1 MSNFYLS
8 DTKVLKENK
17 LNDLDFRVYSYCC
30 HQFNVKTLTSF
41 IRLVDIS
48 GTFQIGLDKVQE
60 SLSRLARIHIDGLAL
75 ISIKDAGKY
84 LVFDMPRHKYFVQQ
98 IGFTK
103 FGGSKGWST
112 LKNHTQQFTTKKYLY
127 PDLDQYE
134 LLDKLID
141 LPEDEFERIKP
152 TDLKYQW
159 IYKNAANYRQRN

>member
-8 DTKVLKENK
+8 DTVVLKENK
-17 LNDLDFRVYSYCC
+17 LKDLDFRIYSYCC

-112 LKNHTQQFTTKKYLY
+112 LKNHTRQFTTKKYLF
-127 PDLDQYE
+127 PNLDQHDLY
-134 LLDKLID
+134 DKLKD
-141 LPEDEFERIKP
+141 LPRAEFDRIKE
-152 TDLKYQW
+152 TDVMYSW
-159 IYKNAANYRQRN
+159 VYRNVKKHRENS